1 MTEIGLRR
9 CRRAALVA
17 IVAWLWST
25 AGAVA
30 SESSTE
36 FWPEVDLW
44 LRLTPSWRLST
55 LVAVTRNV
63 ETDYHEGS
71 LILQADYAWGKPGLL
86 YKGRLL
92 DESRAQSMKAMMVR
106 AGYLGAT
113 SLGDGGDA
121 YQEKTIFLEWHLRV
135 PLRSQVLLSHR
146 LRTDLRWLG
155 DPPEFSERWRY
166 RIMVE
171 KEINT
176 GPCSWVPYGSVEA
189 FYDSRYDTINRLRS
203 IAGTSVAWT
212 PRIALEGNFT
222 YQHDSKS
229 SVTNVY
235 ALNVILHVY
244 FEQKPRSTRGNRR

>member
-1 MTEIGLRR
+1 LAILVWLR
-9 CRRAALVA
+9 
-17 IVAWLWST
+17 ST

-44 LRLTPSWRLST
+44 FRLTPSWRVST
-55 LVAVTRNV
+55 LAALTRNL
-63 ETDYHEGS
+63 ETDYREGT
-71 LILQADYAWGKPGLL
+71 LVLQADYAWGKPGLV

-92 DESRAQSMKAMMVR
+92 DESRAQSMKAMMAR

-121 YQEKTIFLEWHLRV
+121 YREKTIFLEWHLRV
-135 PLRSQVLLSHR
+135 PLANQVLLSHR

-155 DPPEFSERWRY
+155 DPSELSERWRY

-171 KEINT
+171 KEINA
-176 GPCSWVPYGSVEA
+176 GRCSWVPYGSAEA

-212 PRIALEGNFT
+212 PRVALEGNFT

-244 FEQKPRSTRGNRR
+244 FEKGRAHRSKTDSGRRPATGG

>member
-1 MTEIGLRR
+1 MRDVGV
-9 CRRAALVA
+9 CRVLLPVCLAILVWLGAA
-17 IVAWLWST
+17 
-25 AGAVA
+25 AVA
-30 SESSTE
+30 VAGESSTE

-44 LRLTPSWRLST
+44 FRLTPSWRVST
-55 LVAVTRNV
+55 LAALTRNL
-63 ETDYHEGS
+63 ETDYREGS
-71 LILQADYAWGKPGLL
+71 LVLQADYAWGKPGLL

-92 DESRAQSMKAMMVR
+92 DESGAQSMKAMMAR

-121 YQEKTIFLEWHLRV
+121 YREKTIFLEWHLRV
-135 PLRSQVLLSHR
+135 PLKSQVLLSHR

-171 KEINT
+171 KEINA
-176 GPCSWVPYGSVEA
+176 GRCSWVPYGSVEA

-222 YQHDSKS
+222 YQYDSEA

-235 ALNVILHVY
+235 ALNLILHVY
-244 FEQKPRSTRGNRR
+244 FERQPRRTTGDRR

>member
-1 MTEIGLRR
+1 MTELGLRR
-9 CRRAALVA
+9 CRRTALLALV
-17 IVAWLWST
+17 VWLRST

-44 LRLTPSWRLST
+44 LRLTPAWRLST

-63 ETDYHEGS
+63 ETDYREGS
-71 LILQADYAWGKPGLL
+71 LVLQADYAWGKPGLL

-135 PLRSQVLLSHR
+135 PLKGRVLLSHR
-146 LRTDLRWLG
+146 VRTDLRWLG
-155 DPPEFSERWRY
+155 DDSDFSTRWRGH
-166 RIMVE
+166 RAWRW
-171 KEINT
+171 K
-176 GPCSWVPYGSVEA
+176 
-189 FYDSRYDTINRLRS
+189 
-203 IAGTSVAWT
+203 GT
-212 PRIALEGNFT
+212 
-222 YQHDSKS
+222 
-229 SVTNVY
+229 
-235 ALNVILHVY
+235 
-244 FEQKPRSTRGNRR
+244 

>member
-1 MTEIGLRR
+1 MTELGLRR
-9 CRRAALVA
+9 CRRTALLA
-17 IVAWLWST
+17 IVVWLRST

-44 LRLTPSWRLST
+44 FRLTPSWRVST
-55 LVAVTRNV
+55 LAALTRNL
-63 ETDYHEGS
+63 ETDYREGS
-71 LILQADYAWGKPGLL
+71 LVLQADYAWGKPGLV

-92 DESRAQSMKAMMVR
+92 DESGAQSMKAMMVR

-121 YQEKTIFLEWHLRV
+121 YREKTIFLEWHLRV
-135 PLRSQVLLSHR
+135 PLKSQVLLSHR

-166 RIMVE
+166 RLMVE
-171 KEINT
+171 KAIDA
-176 GPCSWVPYGSVEA
+176 GRCSWVPYGSVEA

-212 PRIALEGNFT
+212 PRVALEGNFT
-222 YQHDSKS
+222 YQYDSES
-229 SVTNVY
+229 SITNVY
-235 ALNVILHVY
+235 AQNVILHVY
-244 FEQKPRSTRGNRR
+244 FEKGRAH